1 MRGKHAAQ
9 RSGRHRGAT
18 ANADDRH
25 ELRSTRSPPGSAGVS
40 PACAPDARVPRVS
53 GRPTSPFAPCGS
65 IAGRSQSRATEM
77 NFGLRW
83 RRLGARSSRPPA
95 RRRRAHPGHLRGA
108 RASHPPARR
117 RRAYPGH
124 LHLQWEKGAGG
135 MRGNG
140 ASGRLARPLR
150 PVWEHC
156 GAIAIA
162 GDRHEL
168 RSTLAP
174 PGSAG
179 VSPAC
184 AAGAAW
190 ERGRLARMR
199 AGGACTQSIRTPKP
213 PLLPSWEKG
222 VQGRT
227 ENMCD
232 AHVQQHQNAMA
243 GRFGPRPCQCSA

>member
-1 MRGKHAAQ
+1 MLTNVRVCFSRFRLQDAPHA
-9 RSGRHRGAT
+9 
-18 ANADDRH
+18 
-25 ELRSTRSPPGSAGVS
+25 
-40 PACAPDARVPRVS
+40 
-53 GRPTSPFAPCGS
+53 PFAPCGS

-199 AGGACTQSIRTPKP
+199 AGGACTQSIRTPKL

-222 VQGRT
+222 GREDEGQRCTGMQNIAHLSQKLYPCEQGRGNEGQRRIT
-227 ENMCD
+227 
-232 AHVQQHQNAMA
+232 AA
-243 GRFGPRPCQCSA
+243 